1 MSEGGGQL
9 TGIKNV
15 TNSCYVNAVSQLLI
29 MIDDMPRLISM
40 DKKYKQYGNFLNDLL
55 RRNEFIAINEH
66 EYITQCIIP
75 TGFDKSQKDPVQDL
89 LIDLLNQVQNKNLFL
104 KSPED
109 RTGLYILNFIDTK
122 SSVQNDLD
130 EYIFNN
136 GNFSQTS
143 NFILINL
150 VARSQ
155 YNLSR
160 NFELNENITIV
171 EENKIK
177 IDKKYNLIAVIYHLG
192 GVSVGHYIIAKKVNN
207 DWYVINDDVVK
218 KISGLNDA
226 ELRNTRPYILLYE
239 NDNNSGK
246 VQRPQQP
253 KIQKPKTQEP
263 QKQKRKI
270 TKDIIDKLLYSGA
283 FHVYKNDINNILKDY
298 TVNFRDDKEIDN
310 ICQNSKYIIESIK
323 YELYSSDI
331 DKNIKQLALS
341 PENDN
346 YVKIIQTNI
355 IKFCEDK
362 NNTYKNK
369 YNINKNVIEKMIVSG
384 AFHVYK
390 ENMKDII
397 KDYIN
402 KFRDDK
408 EIDNICEI
416 SKYIIESIKYSLY
429 SNTSIDPIVKKL
441 ALSPEIDKNVSDIK
455 NQITDHI
462 NNYIHLI
469 YIKYGI
475 KDELMNYKNHMKPLI
490 TPQNSII
497 ETVSNYVADNF
508 ITNFKM
514 SSKPMTGTEFQVH
527 DVATLYVQ
535 VRLNAFDK
543 EFKRVFNV
551 DNPVLNIYEIL
562 FNGEYN
568 LSNII
573 HDYNSTIELLNK
585 QNKGGMYAYASGSP
599 HLPYYDLFI
608 DKLRAHVKK
617 YITNITI
624 NNARITIDDKNKYI
638 IEFDGGDKELMAI
651 RKDGNFID
659 EYNDNYYLKNVDYHG
674 TKYNVF
680 VDKNTGQWFAAI
692 PYYPHKKMWIPSN
705 SPEHNSNIKESDVMS
720 LLNLLNGKKID
731 KFNINFAS
739 EIQSTVHT
747 TNMKPNLII
756 PQPYLA
762 TQTETIEKTEKTKL
776 TTQQKDGY
784 QFRNYISTN
793 VQFDLPPGFANSFNK
808 MHGGHITIITMYFNT
823 DSRLANIINYNYY
836 ETYNKNKKYN
846 KSNFGENRPVSKLNP
861 FYGLEF
867 DNQLLKIVNQY
878 TKEIKL
884 TTPKYE
890 KLGEKFAVTY
900 SDGKQNM
907 NVLHN
912 LIYNEI
918 MKIFQT
924 GSVIQKTINIDGKQY
939 YAIVNN
945 ISDNWPDDWIF
956 ATPKYDDNIWH
967 ITVPNGTEYDRD
979 LIMRLSDLKNIEF
992 KNLKISYL
1000 SFLNGNRLTVTGGSD
1015 SQNFDLYVDSDGRI
1029 FYNNVETPFS
1039 SLPQNIQNK
1048 LK

>member
-40 DKKYKQYGNFLNDLL
+40 DNKYKEYGNFLNDLL
-55 RRNEFIAINEH
+55 RRNNFVAINEH

-89 LIDLLNQVQNKNLFL
+89 LIDLLNQVQNKNLFI

-109 RTGLYILNFIDTK
+109 RTGLYMLNFIDPK
-122 SSVQNDLD
+122 SSVQKNLN
-130 EYIFNN
+130 EYIFIN

-150 VARSQ
+150 VAQSQ
-155 YNLSR
+155 YNLSQ
-160 NFELNENITIV
+160 NLELNENITIV

-177 IDKKYNLIAVIYHLG
+177 IDKKYNLIAVVYHLG
-192 GVSVGHYIIAKKVNN
+192 SVSAGHYIIAKKVNN

-246 VQRPQQP
+246 VQPERP
-253 KIQKPKTQEP
+253 KNQKNQKNQEP
-263 QKQKRKI
+263 QEPQEPKKRKPLTEEQITRLYDSGAYNYMQNHTDWLENKVFIDEQVDAVI
-270 TKDIIDKLLYSGA
+270 TKSNLLMNARQACNTNGSDYQQILKLIKGFKNIEEIKKLQEKIRLGFVADKKRTTKIQEQYILQLYDSGAYNYMRNHTDWLEKKQFTEEQIKSVIYKSYLLMNARQSGNTKANDYQQILKLIKGFKNLEEIKLLSTKIRTEFIDK
-283 FHVYKNDINNILKDY
+283 K
-298 TVNFRDDKEIDN
+298 
-310 ICQNSKYIIESIK
+310 
-323 YELYSSDI
+323 
-331 DKNIKQLALS
+331 
-341 PENDN
+341 
-346 YVKIIQTNI
+346 
-355 IKFCEDK
+355 
-362 NNTYKNK
+362 
-369 YNINKNVIEKMIVSG
+369 
-384 AFHVYK
+384 
-390 ENMKDII
+390 
-397 KDYIN
+397 
-402 KFRDDK
+402 
-408 EIDNICEI
+408 
-416 SKYIIESIKYSLY
+416 
-429 SNTSIDPIVKKL
+429 VKKESGNSL
-441 ALSPEIDKNVSDIK
+441 LTTFGNFFSPS
-455 NQITDHI
+455 QPQ
-462 NNYIHLI
+462 
-469 YIKYGI
+469 
-475 KDELMNYKNHMKPLI
+475 PLI
-490 TPQNSII
+490 APQNSII

-659 EYNDNYYLKNVDYHG
+659 EYNYNYYLKNVDYHG

-762 TQTETIEKTEKTKL
+762 AQTETIEKTEKTKL

-861 FYGLEF
+861 FYDLEF

-918 MKIFQT
+918 TKIFQT

-956 ATPKYDDNIWH
+956 ATPKYEDNIWH

-1015 SQNFDLYVDSDGRI
+1015 SQNFDLYVDESGRI